1 MDGKTRRKFYWY
13 FIYLHIPVPK
23 TTVGGI
29 EDRYIL
35 DFTKQYVG
43 INVSDF
49 HPLKGIN
56 KY

>member
-1 MDGKTRRKFYWY
+1 M
-13 FIYLHIPVPK
+13 YLHIPVPK
-23 TTVGGI
+23 TTVGDI
-29 EDRYIL
+29 EDGYIL